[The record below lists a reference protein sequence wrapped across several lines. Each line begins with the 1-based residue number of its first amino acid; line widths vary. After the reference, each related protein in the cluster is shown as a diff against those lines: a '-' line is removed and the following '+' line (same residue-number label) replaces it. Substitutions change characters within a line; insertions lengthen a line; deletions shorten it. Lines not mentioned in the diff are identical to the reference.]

1 MGSYLLNLKLALKN
15 FCYSKNIKQ
24 KCLTKKV
31 YLNASRFPSVPH
43 LWSLA
48 FDEAWWWG
56 LTPQVATR
64 RDAAALRVDFASAKP
79 RLKNYKG
86 QNLIEYAIVIAL
98 VSAAM
103 VAMSTYIFR
112 SVQAVQKQIDGELRN

>member
-1 MGSYLLNLKLALKN
+1 LRKYFFLFALLPNLFSQNPLATGEEMGSYL
-15 FCYSKNIKQ
+15 
-24 KCLTKKV
+24 
-31 YLNASRFPSVPH
+31 
-43 LWSLA
+43 
-48 FDEAWWWG
+48 
-56 LTPQVATR
+56 
-64 RDAAALRVDFASAKP
+64 
-79 RLKNYKG
+79 LKNYKG